1 MEGKDLKK
9 FIVVRNYNDTNILLG
24 KNYQLQKID
33 RDKNDRSKLIFL
45 FNYDK
50 KILAELDKISYNKS
64 K

>member
-1 MEGKDLKK
+1 MKK